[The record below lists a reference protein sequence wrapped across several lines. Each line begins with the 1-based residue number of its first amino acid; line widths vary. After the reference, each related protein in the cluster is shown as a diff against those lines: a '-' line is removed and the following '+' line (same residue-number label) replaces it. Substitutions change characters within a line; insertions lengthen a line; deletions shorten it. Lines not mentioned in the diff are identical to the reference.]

1 MKAVIIKL
9 NNTHIDCVR
18 TDVLEQIQDILED
31 QDICVMRDITDH
43 DSYNALVMDT
53 LLKSVP
59 LELVESQ
66 TELQIESQ
74 QESQAEPNSAD
85 QNPSRMKYNITST
98 MAYVYEERDYAYLCS
113 FVSLEDLLHKDTITE
128 EEYKA
133 YSKTHSMNIFA
144 SQLTSSNVASDA
156 IIVKLK
162 IDYTIVKYNIASKMD
177 YSSIV
182 EYQFA
187 RDLESVF
194 KHRGIILSASGD
206 KTGYFYIQQPL
217 ENVIMTDAD
226 YSKHYRYYE
235 YEVFNHIVVMYIDIR
250 ETGTDRI
257 NKIASELAGSTV
269 YGDVL
274 ISLTKKPMFDE
285 QPSFVSLSD
294 KTFSMIH
301 FLMGRSHDILKLPGS
316 ATEYINFYKLLELS
330 QQRYADL
337 PVRQISS
344 ESLNVE

>member
-1 MKAVIIKL
+1 MKAAIIKL

-31 QDICVMRDITDH
+31 SDICVMRDITDH

-53 LLKSVP
+53 LLNSVP
-59 LELVESQ
+59 LELITSNVDSKAES
-66 TELQIESQ
+66 
-74 QESQAEPNSAD
+74 NSTD
-85 QNPSRMKYNITST
+85 QSDQSRMKYNITST

-128 EEYKA
+128 EDYKT

-217 ENVIMTDAD
+217 ENIIMSDAD

-274 ISLTKKPMFDE
+274 LSLTKKPMFDE
-285 QPSFVSLSD
+285 QPSFISLSD
-294 KTFSMIH
+294 QTFSMIH
-301 FLMGRSHDILKLPGS
+301 FLMSRSHDIVKLPGS

-337 PVRQISS
+337 PLRPVSS

>member
-1 MKAVIIKL
+1 MKAAIIKL

-31 QDICVMRDITDH
+31 SDICTMRDITDH

-59 LELVESQ
+59 LELVES
-66 TELQIESQ
+66 IDSVESNK
-74 QESQAEPNSAD
+74 SQADPNSAD

-98 MAYVYEERDYAYLCS
+98 MAYVYEDRDYAYLCS

-128 EEYKA
+128 EEYKTH
-133 YSKTHSMNIFA
+133 SKTHSMNIFA

-194 KHRGIILSASGD
+194 KHRGIVLSASGD

-250 ETGTDRI
+250 ESNANSADRI
-257 NKIASELAGSTV
+257 NKTASELAGSTV

-274 ISLTKKPMFDE
+274 LSLTKKPMFDE
-285 QPSFVSLSD
+285 QPSFISLSD

-301 FLMGRSHDILKLPGS
+301 FLMSRSHDVLKLPGS

>member
-301 FLMGRSHDILKLPGS
+301 FLMSRSHDILKLPGS